1 MALNQNV
8 IAMKRLCLIGLI
20 LIFVVSCKD
29 DDDQII
35 AECETPTNLSIS
47 EITDI
52 SAVLNWENLND
63 NQDVKVE
70 YGLTGFLPGNGT
82 IISSSESSTSI
93 NGLIPNTAYEFYVQ
107 ALCSVENI
115 SMESEVSSFNTDVSP
130 VIPEFL
136 TNLSEMNLFI
146 GDIKDLNFSPNTFK
160 YELSTPLYTDY
171 AKKQRIISLPIG
183 TSMEYNGDGL
193 PLFPDGAVMAKTFYY
208 NYDETNLDLGRKIIE
223 TRVLIRQSNLWYL
236 GNYLWSED
244 QSDAT
249 LDTESHII
257 PINWINEFG
266 EEMSTD
272 YEVPDSGSCF
282 TCHQNSDNTIPIG
295 PKLRSM
301 NFDVNGSNQLLTFI
315 SDGHL
320 NDATN
325 PIIIGEL
332 PDWEDTS
339 YSEQDRTKAYF
350 DMNCAHCHSP
360 GGYYNTNYTGTM
372 DLRFETSFE
381 DSQIFEKRVSIL
393 TRFSTSIP
401 GYSMPFIGVSMPH
414 QEAIDMIIPY
424 LESLE

>member
-1 MALNQNV
+1 
-8 IAMKRLCLIGLI
+8 MKRLCLLGFI

-47 EITDI
+47 EITNV

-82 IISSSESSTSI
+82 IISSSENSTSI
-93 NGLIPNTAYEFYVQ
+93 NGLIPNTTYDFYVQ
-107 ALCSVENI
+107 ALCSVDNI

-130 VIPEFL
+130 VIPQFL
-136 TNLSEMNLFI
+136 ANLSEMNLFV
-146 GDIKDLNFSPNTFK
+146 GEIKDLNFSPNTFK

-171 AKKQRIISLPIG
+171 ANKQRIISLPIG
-183 TSMEYNGDGL
+183 TSMTYNGDGL

-236 GNYLWSED
+236 GNYLWNED
-244 QSDAT
+244 QSEAS

-257 PINWINEFG
+257 PITWINAFG
-266 EEMSTD
+266 EEMTTD
-272 YEVPDSGSCF
+272 YVVPDSESCF
-282 TCHQNSDNTIPIG
+282 KCHQNSENTIPIG

-301 NFDVNGSNQLLTFI
+301 NFNVNGSNQLLKFI

-320 NDATN
+320 NDDTN
-325 PIIIGEL
+325 PNTIGEL

-360 GGYYNTNYTGTM
+360 GGFYNTNYTGTM

-424 LESLE
+424 LESLN